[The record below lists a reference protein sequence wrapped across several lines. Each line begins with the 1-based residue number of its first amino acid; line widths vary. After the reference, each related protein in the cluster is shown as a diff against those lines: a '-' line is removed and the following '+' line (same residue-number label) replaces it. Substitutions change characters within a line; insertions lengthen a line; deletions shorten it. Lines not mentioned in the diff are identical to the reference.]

1 MVLKSKTRM
10 QGGSVVTSLP
20 SEVARRMAV
29 GAGQELYW
37 RETAPGVY
45 TVTSLDPEQA
55 KALEAH
61 ERILEKYKDVFA
73 ALAK

>member
-10 QGGSVVTSLP
+10 QGGSVITSLP
-20 SEVARRMAV
+20 AEVARRLAV

-37 RETAPGVY
+37 QETSPGVY
-45 TVTSLDPEQA
+45 TVTAIDADQA
-55 KALEAH
+55 RALEAH
-61 ERILEKYKDVFA
+61 ERVIEKYKDVFA